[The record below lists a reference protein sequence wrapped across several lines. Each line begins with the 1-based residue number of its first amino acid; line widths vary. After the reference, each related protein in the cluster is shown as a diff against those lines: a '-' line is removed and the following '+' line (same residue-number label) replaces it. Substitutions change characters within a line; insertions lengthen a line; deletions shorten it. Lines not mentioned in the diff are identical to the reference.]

1 MKTLSRSSIRIHNMA
16 ENTLINRVDQS
27 GIVTIDLEKY
37 YPPFQVLSF
46 DLNDFLFHGL
56 ILKEKDFR
64 QALKEHNWQQYK
76 DAVVCVYCSSDAII
90 PIWAYMLVS
99 SYASPVA
106 TEVFSGTATDWL
118 RHYYH
123 TALQNLDLQPFKDKK
138 IVIKGCSDKEV
149 PASAYADITGR
160 LMPVAQSIMYGEPCS
175 TVPVFK
181 KKAAIETDTP
191 N

>member
-1 MKTLSRSSIRIHNMA
+1 MTDN
-16 ENTLINRVDQS
+16 NLINRVDQS
-27 GIVTIDLEKY
+27 GIVTIDLEKF
-37 YPPFQVLSF
+37 YPANQALSF
-46 DLNDFLFHGL
+46 DLKDYLFQGL
-56 ILKEKDFR
+56 ILREKDFR
-64 QALKEHNWQQYK
+64 DALKNHNWSQYQGS
-76 DAVVCVYCSSDAII
+76 VLCVFCSTDAII
-90 PIWAYMLVS
+90 PVWAYMLVS

-106 TEVFSGTATDWL
+106 TEVFSGTASDWL

-123 TALQNLDLQPFKDKK
+123 TTLQNLDLQPFKDKK

-160 LMPVAQSIMYGEPCS
+160 LMSVAQSIMYGEPCS

-181 KKAAIETDTP
+181 KKVAVETDAP